1 MENKIKD
8 EKIKY
13 FILYDE
19 GAKDKFEFA
28 DFIEFRKEVSKKRL
42 NAVIQN
48 IKSKDDYNNEE
59 IYKELKKN
67 FGKFTLTYINEEF
80 THWIGY

>member
-1 MENKIKD
+1 MVNKIKD

-19 GAKDKFEFA
+19 GEKDKLKFA
-28 DFIEFRKEVSKKRL
+28 DFIEFQKEVSKKRL
-42 NAVIQN
+42 NDVIKN
-48 IKSKDDYNNEE
+48 IKNKNEYDNEE

-67 FGKFTLTYINEEF
+67 FGKFTITYINEEF
-80 THWIGY
+80 TYWLGY

>member
-19 GAKDKFEFA
+19 GVKDKLKFA
-28 DFIEFRKEVSKKRL
+28 DFIEFKKEVSKKRL

-48 IKSKDDYNNEE
+48 IKSKDEYNNEE